1 MMGTYEGGPAS
12 VRSQEQ
18 EASRAGTLKGEEAQT
33 MAEPQDPVA
42 CVWPGTYLDAGTVIR
57 HAGGQGDEN

>member
-1 MMGTYEGGPAS
+1 MTGTYEGRPAS
-12 VRSQEQ
+12 VRSQER
-18 EASRAGTLKGEEAQT
+18 AISGAGTLRGEEAQT
-33 MAEPQDPVA
+33 TAEPVDPVA